1 MREGDKAALAYF
13 YNCYFKLLYNYGR
26 KIGIHAELV
35 EDAIHD
41 VFVDLWRYRKN
52 LSSTTSVRFYLY
64 RSLKR
69 RVVKNMP
76 NIHPFSGDKVIFED
90 LYQGST
96 PSLEHK
102 IIEDETALQRLHR
115 LKQLLND
122 LAPRQ
127 YEALVLYFYDELSF
141 EEIGAV
147 LNINE
152 QSARNL
158 MQRGLM
164 QLKQF
169 AKHVISLGFFLT
181 QSILTIVDPVN
192 SWIFLSIRD

>member
-13 YNCYFKLLYNYGR
+13 YNRYFKSLYNYGR

-64 RSLKR
+64 LSLKR
-69 RVVKNMP
+69 RIFKNRP
-76 NIHPFSGDKVIFED
+76 GIQFFSGDKVLFED
-90 LYQGST
+90 LYRGT
-96 PSLEHK
+96 VPPFEHN
-102 IIEDETALQRLHR
+102 IIDDELTSERLDR
-115 LKQLLND
+115 LNKFLRD

-127 YEALVLYFYDELSF
+127 YEALVLRFYDELSF
-141 EEIGAV
+141 EEIGSI

-158 MQRGLM
+158 IQRGLA
-164 QLKQF
+164 QLRQF
-169 AKHVISLGFFLT
+169 AKHVLSLGFFCV
-181 QSILTIVDPVN
+181 IL
-192 SWIFLSIRD
+192 R